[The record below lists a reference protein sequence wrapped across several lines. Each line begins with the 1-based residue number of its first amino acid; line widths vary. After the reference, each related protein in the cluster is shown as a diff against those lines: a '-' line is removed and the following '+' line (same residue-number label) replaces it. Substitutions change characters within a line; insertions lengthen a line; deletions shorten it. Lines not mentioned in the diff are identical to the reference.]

1 MSTASKALRKTL
13 MVLADEDKRRSPL
26 DVGRHARSQSLER
39 GEILSGEKNRIESSK
54 FTGNHFVE
62 IYVVSQQ
69 TVIARNYIKV
79 PIDALNEFN
88 K

>member
-1 MSTASKALRKTL
+1 MW
-13 MVLADEDKRRSPL
+13 
-26 DVGRHARSQSLER
+26 HARSQSLEH
-39 GEILSGEKNRIESSK
+39 GEILSGEKIHIESSK
-54 FTGNHFVE
+54 FTGNRFVE

>member
-1 MSTASKALRKTL
+1 
-13 MVLADEDKRRSPL
+13 MVLADEDERRSPR
-26 DVGRHARSQSLER
+26 DVGRHARSQSFER
-39 GEILSGEKNRIESSK
+39 GEILSGEKNHIELSK